1 MKVYRVVPIPI
12 DVIIPHKEVS
22 LESMY
27 YDLGCMSYKKAISYG
42 DGTCNNIDYRIKEP
56 GDFYFIFI
64 EDALN
69 YVMLRLFDSIAYKVL
84 EYDFEEEVV
93 YSLIGWGKY
102 KSHDGYDAEKRAE
115 TYIGMSQVPGELI
128 KFDDISRSDRENELV
143 KTFKDVYSTLKS
155 HNISSDEL
163 KNIFGDVYPNA
174 MSLTKEEII
183 RLFDETDVT
192 NVHSSLVFSDRKL
205 IRTGAVTHKSAIILY
220 KRYLDLFD
228 QNKSILEENGFTLDY
243 SKEGIALRNDYT
255 RLIDEGQHERAR
267 EYLKSYRG

>member
-12 DVIIPHKEVS
+12 ERVVPHKEVS

-42 DGTCNNIDYRIKEP
+42 DGKCNNIDYRITEQ
-56 GDFYFIFI
+56 GNFYFIFI

-128 KFDDISRSDRENELV
+128 KFDDISRSDKEKELV
-143 KTFKDVYSTLKS
+143 KTFKDVYITLKS
-155 HNISSDEL
+155 HNISSDAL
-163 KNIFGDVYPNA
+163 KSIFGDVYPNA
-174 MSLTKEEII
+174 MSLTNEEII

-205 IRTGAVTHKSAIILY
+205 IKTKAVTHKSAIILY
-220 KRYLDLFD
+220 KKYLDLL
-228 QNKSILEENGFTLDY
+228 NLNRSILEENGFTLDY
-243 SKEGIALRNDYT
+243 SKEGIALRKDYT
-255 RLIDEGQHERAR
+255 RLIDEGQHEKAKRIIM
-267 EYLKSYRG
+267 EYRG